1 MATVEKISV
10 SLPPEMLALVH
21 QAVSTGEYSSSS
33 EVIRE
38 ALRAWKHERTLRQQA
53 LEELRSAI
61 REGINSGPV
70 ENFNVEELI
79 ARAKTLRRAEKAQ

>member
-10 SLPPEMLALVH
+10 ALPPEMVALVR
-21 QAVSTGEYSSSS
+21 QAVATGEYSSSS

-38 ALRAWKHERTLRQQA
+38 AFRAWKQERMLRQQA
-53 LEELRSAI
+53 LDELRSTI
-61 REGINSGPV
+61 REGISSGPV

-79 ARAKTLRRAEKAQ
+79 ARAKAMRRAEKDQ